1 MSFPPSRGNLLFLA
15 IMKLLII
22 YFLVLGFICIRDLFK
37 VKNFDDYVVA
47 GRKQSSPFVFMSLM
61 ATVLGASATV
71 GIAARAESIGFAA
84 FWWLGV
90 GAIGFWFQAAFLS
103 KPVHDLDVRT
113 LPEIAEKTVGKT
125 GRKLVAFI
133 IAISWIG
140 IIAAQFAAVAGFIGL
155 VLGHDAGTQ
164 SVLITAVI
172 VIVYTL
178 LGGQL
183 SVVRTDAL
191 QFGILTLGF
200 FAVAIYLFG
209 GFSGAETAAIA
220 NGTSAIANGNA
231 AIAND
236 TVAHSAGLATFGDF
250 SLLNEK
256 FSFADLAMMLFTVG
270 GAYFL
275 GPDVISRNLVAKDS
289 TSARKAVIIGSFAIF
304 VFSVVIVLLGMWAA
318 TYAPNADGTSVNPL
332 FRLASGVLPLPLAAL
347 LSVGLLSAL
356 LSSADTCLINSAAI
370 FGSDI
375 LNTRRIS
382 VVRLL
387 VVAIGIIAT
396 YLALQGKDII
406 GLLTMAYSVYTPGIV
421 APLAVA
427 IIAHKKFSIKKSL
440 WYAGVVVGGLFG
452 LIPAILASTAK
463 IATPAYIPHIG
474 IAISLAFALASLK
487 RKKA

>member
-1 MSFPPSRGNLLFLA
+1 M
-15 IMKLLII
+15 
-22 YFLVLGFICIRDLFK
+22 
-37 VKNFDDYVVA
+37 
-47 GRKQSSPFVFMSLM
+47 
-61 ATVLGASATV
+61 
-71 GIAARAESIGFAA
+71 
-84 FWWLGV
+84 
-90 GAIGFWFQAAFLS
+90 
-103 KPVHDLDVRT
+103 RT

-125 GRKLVAFI
+125 GRKLVALI
-133 IAISWIG
+133 IAVSWIG

-200 FAVAIYLFG
+200 FAAAVYLFG
-209 GFSGAETAAIA
+209 GFSGAENAAIHTSQNIA
-220 NGTSAIANGNA
+220 NGI
-231 AIAND
+231 
-236 TVAHSAGLATFGDF
+236 SAGLATFGNF
-250 SLLNEK
+250 NLLNEK
-256 FSFADLAMMLFTVG
+256 FGASDLAIMLFTIG

-275 GPDVISRNLVAKDS
+275 GPDVISRNLVAKDA
-289 TSARKAVIIGSFAIF
+289 TSARKAVVAGSFAILA
-304 VFSVVIVLLGMWAA
+304 FSVIIVLLGMWAA
-318 TYAPNADGTSVNPL
+318 TYAPATASSATNPL

-382 VVRLL
+382 VVRIS
-387 VVAIGIIAT
+387 VVVIGIIAT

-427 IIAHKKFSIKKSL
+427 IIAHKRFKVKKTL
-440 WYAGVVVGGLFG
+440 WYAGVIIGGLFG

-463 IATPAYIPHIG
+463 IQSPTYLPLVG
-474 IAISLAFALASLK
+474 IAISLVFALASLK
-487 RKKA
+487 KK

>member
-1 MSFPPSRGNLLFLA
+1 
-15 IMKLLII
+15 MKLLLI
-22 YFLVLGFICIRDLFK
+22 YFFVLGFICVRDLFK

-47 GRKQSSPFVFMSLM
+47 GRKQTAPFVFMSLM

-84 FWWLGV
+84 FWWLAV

-103 KPVHDLDVRT
+103 KPVHDMDVRT

-133 IAISWIG
+133 IAVSWIG

-164 SVLITAVI
+164 SVLITAGI

-200 FAVAIYLFG
+200 FAAAIYLFG
-209 GFSGAETAAIA
+209 GFSGTENTALQTAQRVANETS
-220 NGTSAIANGNA
+220 T
-231 AIAND
+231 
-236 TVAHSAGLATFGDF
+236 GLTTFGNF
-250 SLLNEK
+250 NLLNEK
-256 FSFADLAMMLFTVG
+256 FDFADLSMMLFTVG

-275 GPDVISRNLVAKDS
+275 GPDVISRNLVAKDA
-289 TSARKAVIIGSFAIF
+289 TAARKAVVVGSFAIL

-318 TYAPNADGTSVNPL
+318 TYAPDAAATHATGAMNPL

-387 VVAIGIIAT
+387 VVAIGVIAT
-396 YLALQGKDII
+396 FLALQGKDII

-427 IIAHKKFSIKKSL
+427 IIAHKKFNIKKSL

-452 LIPAILASTAK
+452 LIPAILASTVK
-463 IATPAYIPHIG
+463 IQTPAYLPHIG
-474 IAISLAFALASLK
+474 IAISLAFALASLRRVSTPHVPK
-487 RKKA
+487 

>member
-1 MSFPPSRGNLLFLA
+1 
-15 IMKLLII
+15 MKLLII

-140 IIAAQFAAVAGFIGL
+140 IIAAQFAAVAGFVGL

-200 FAVAIYLFG
+200 FAAAIYLFG
-209 GFSGAETAAIA
+209 GFSGAENAVLQTVQNIVDGAAAIA
-220 NGTSAIANGNA
+220 NGTVAHSAIA
-231 AIAND
+231 
-236 TVAHSAGLATFGDF
+236 TTSAGLATFGDF

-256 FSFADLAMMLFTVG
+256 FSFADLAMMLFTIG

-289 TSARKAVIIGSFAIF
+289 SSARKAVVAGSFAILA
-304 VFSVVIVLLGMWAA
+304 FSVIIVLLGMWAA
-318 TYAPNADGTSVNPL
+318 TYAPATAGSATNPL

-382 VVRLL
+382 VVRIS
-387 VVAIGIIAT
+387 VVVIGIIAT

-427 IIAHKKFSIKKSL
+427 IIAHKEFKVKKTL
-440 WYAGVVVGGLFG
+440 WYAGVIIGGLFG

-463 IATPAYIPHIG
+463 IQSPAYLPLVG

-487 RKKA
+487 KK

>member
-1 MSFPPSRGNLLFLA
+1 
-15 IMKLLII
+15 MKLLII

-209 GFSGAETAAIA
+209 GFSGTEIAAGSASELANGTAAIA
-220 NGTSAIANGNA
+220 SGTA
-231 AIAND
+231 AS
-236 TVAHSAGLATFGDF
+236 SAGLATFSNF

-256 FSFADLAMMLFTVG
+256 FGFADLAMMLFTIG

-289 TSARKAVIIGSFAIF
+289 TSARKAVVAGSFAIL

-318 TYAPNADGTSVNPL
+318 TYAPNAAGSSVNPL

-427 IIAHKKFSIKKSL
+427 IISHKKFSIKKSL
-440 WYAGVVVGGLFG
+440 WYAGVIIGGLFG

-463 IATPAYIPHIG
+463 IATPAYLPHIG
-474 IAISLAFALASLK
+474 IAISLAFAIASLK
-487 RKKA
+487 RK

>member
-1 MSFPPSRGNLLFLA
+1 
-15 IMKLLII
+15 MKLLLI
-22 YFLVLGFICIRDLFK
+22 YFFVLGFICIRDLFK

-84 FWWLGV
+84 FWWLAV

-125 GRKLVAFI
+125 GRKLVALI
-133 IAISWIG
+133 IAVSWIG

-200 FAVAIYLFG
+200 FAAAIYLFG
-209 GFSGAETAAIA
+209 GFSGAE
-220 NGTSAIANGNA
+220 NA
-231 AIAND
+231 ALQAAGNLAASSS
-236 TVAHSAGLATFGDF
+236 TAGSAAHSAGLATFGNF
-250 SLLNEK
+250 NLLNEK
-256 FSFADLAMMLFTVG
+256 FGASDLAIMLFTIG

-275 GPDVISRNLVAKDS
+275 GPDVISRNLVAKDA
-289 TSARKAVIIGSFAIF
+289 TSARKAVVAGSFAILA
-304 VFSVVIVLLGMWAA
+304 FSVIIVLLGMWAA
-318 TYAPNADGTSVNPL
+318 TYAPATAGSATNSL

-382 VVRLL
+382 VVRIS
-387 VVAIGIIAT
+387 VVVIGIIAT

-421 APLAVA
+421 APLAVS
-427 IIAHKKFSIKKSL
+427 IIAHKKFKVKKTL
-440 WYAGVVVGGLFG
+440 WYAGVIIGGLFG

-463 IATPAYIPHIG
+463 IQSPAYLPLVG
-474 IAISLAFALASLK
+474 IAISLVFAIASLR
-487 RKKA
+487 RK

>member
-1 MSFPPSRGNLLFLA
+1 
-15 IMKLLII
+15 MKLLLI
-22 YFLVLGFICIRDLFK
+22 YFFVLGFICIRDLFK

-84 FWWLGV
+84 FWWLAV

-125 GRKLVAFI
+125 GRKLVALI
-133 IAISWIG
+133 IAVSWIG

-200 FAVAIYLFG
+200 FAAAVYLFG
-209 GFSGAETAAIA
+209 GFSGAE
-220 NGTSAIANGNA
+220 NA
-231 AIAND
+231 ALQTAGTLTASNS
-236 TVAHSAGLATFGDF
+236 TVNSAGLATFGSF
-250 SLLNEK
+250 NLLNEK
-256 FSFADLAMMLFTVG
+256 FGASDLAIMLFTIG

-275 GPDVISRNLVAKDS
+275 GPDVISRNLVAKDA
-289 TSARKAVIIGSFAIF
+289 TSARKAVVAGSFAILA
-304 VFSVVIVLLGMWAA
+304 FSVIIVLLGMWAA
-318 TYAPNADGTSVNPL
+318 TYAPATAGSATNPL

-382 VVRLL
+382 VVRIS
-387 VVAIGIIAT
+387 VVVIGIIAT

-427 IIAHKKFSIKKSL
+427 IIAHKKFKVKKTL
-440 WYAGVVVGGLFG
+440 WYAGVIIGGLFG

-463 IATPAYIPHIG
+463 IQSPAYLPLVG
-474 IAISLAFALASLK
+474 IAISLVFALASLK
-487 RKKA
+487 KK

>member
-1 MSFPPSRGNLLFLA
+1 
-15 IMKLLII
+15 MKLLLI
-22 YFLVLGFICIRDLFK
+22 YFFVLGFICIRDLFK

-84 FWWLGV
+84 FWWLAV

-125 GRKLVAFI
+125 GRKLVALI
-133 IAISWIG
+133 IAVSWIG

-200 FAVAIYLFG
+200 FAAAVYLFG
-209 GFSGAETAAIA
+209 GFSGAENAALQAAENLATSSSTA
-220 NGTSAIANGNA
+220 GNA
-231 AIAND
+231 
-236 TVAHSAGLATFGDF
+236 GLTTFGNF
-250 SLLNEK
+250 NLLNEK
-256 FSFADLAMMLFTVG
+256 FGASDLAIMLFTIG

-275 GPDVISRNLVAKDS
+275 GPDVISRNLVAKDA
-289 TSARKAVIIGSFAIF
+289 TSARKAVVAGSFAILA
-304 VFSVVIVLLGMWAA
+304 FSVIIVLLGMWAA
-318 TYAPNADGTSVNPL
+318 TYAPATAGSATNPL

-382 VVRLL
+382 VVRIS
-387 VVAIGIIAT
+387 VVVIGIIAT

-427 IIAHKKFSIKKSL
+427 IIAHKKFKVKKTL
-440 WYAGVVVGGLFG
+440 WYAGVIIGGLFG

-463 IATPAYIPHIG
+463 IQSPAYLPLVG

-487 RKKA
+487 KK

>member
-1 MSFPPSRGNLLFLA
+1 
-15 IMKLLII
+15 MKLLLI
-22 YFLVLGFICIRDLFK
+22 YFFVLGFICIRDLFK

-84 FWWLGV
+84 FWWLAV

-125 GRKLVAFI
+125 GRKLVALI
-133 IAISWIG
+133 IAVSWIG

-200 FAVAIYLFG
+200 FAAAIYLFG
-209 GFSGAETAAIA
+209 GFSGAE
-220 NGTSAIANGNA
+220 NA
-231 AIAND
+231 ALQTAGTLAASSS
-236 TVAHSAGLATFGDF
+236 TVNSAGLATFGNF
-250 SLLNEK
+250 NLLNEK
-256 FSFADLAMMLFTVG
+256 FGISDLAIMLFTIG

-275 GPDVISRNLVAKDS
+275 GPDVISRNLVAKDA
-289 TSARKAVIIGSFAIF
+289 TSARKAVVAGSFAILA
-304 VFSVVIVLLGMWAA
+304 FSVIIVLLGMWAA
-318 TYAPNADGTSVNPL
+318 TYAPATAGSATNPL

-382 VVRLL
+382 VVRIS
-387 VVAIGIIAT
+387 VVVIGIIAT

-427 IIAHKKFSIKKSL
+427 IIAHKKFKVKKTL
-440 WYAGVVVGGLFG
+440 WYAGVIIGGLFG

-463 IATPAYIPHIG
+463 IQSPAYLPLVG

-487 RKKA
+487 KK

>member
-1 MSFPPSRGNLLFLA
+1 
-15 IMKLLII
+15 MKLLLI
-22 YFLVLGFICIRDLFK
+22 YFFVLGFICIRDLFK

-84 FWWLGV
+84 FWWLAV

-125 GRKLVAFI
+125 GRKLVALI
-133 IAISWIG
+133 IAVSWIG

-200 FAVAIYLFG
+200 FAAAVYLFG
-209 GFSGAETAAIA
+209 GFSGAENAALQTAENLAA
-220 NGTSAIANGNA
+220 SSSTAGNA
-231 AIAND
+231 
-236 TVAHSAGLATFGDF
+236 GLTTFGNF
-250 SLLNEK
+250 NLLNEK
-256 FSFADLAMMLFTVG
+256 FGASDLAIMLFTIG

-275 GPDVISRNLVAKDS
+275 GPDVISRNLVAKDA
-289 TSARKAVIIGSFAIF
+289 TSARKAVVAGSFAILA
-304 VFSVVIVLLGMWAA
+304 FSVIIVLLGMWAA
-318 TYAPNADGTSVNPL
+318 TYAPATAGSATNPL

-382 VVRLL
+382 VVRIS
-387 VVAIGIIAT
+387 VVVIGIIAT

-427 IIAHKKFSIKKSL
+427 IIVHKKFKVKKTL
-440 WYAGVVVGGLFG
+440 WYAGVIIGGLFG

-463 IATPAYIPHIG
+463 IQSPAYLPLVG

-487 RKKA
+487 KK

>member
-1 MSFPPSRGNLLFLA
+1 
-15 IMKLLII
+15 MKLLII

-200 FAVAIYLFG
+200 FAAAIYLFG
-209 GFSGAETAAIA
+209 GFSGMETAAIA
-220 NGTSAIANGNA
+220 NETA
-231 AIAND
+231 APF
-236 TVAHSAGLATFGDF
+236 AGLATFGNF

-289 TSARKAVIIGSFAIF
+289 TSARKAVVIGSFAIL

-427 IIAHKKFSIKKSL
+427 IIAHKKFSIKKTL

-487 RKKA
+487 CKKA

>member
-1 MSFPPSRGNLLFLA
+1 
-15 IMKLLII
+15 MKLLLI
-22 YFLVLGFICIRDLFK
+22 YFFVLGFICIRDLFK

-84 FWWLGV
+84 FWWLAV

-125 GRKLVAFI
+125 GRKLVALI
-133 IAISWIG
+133 IAVSWIG

-200 FAVAIYLFG
+200 FAAAVYLFG
-209 GFSGAETAAIA
+209 GFSGAENAALQAAENLAASSSTA
-220 NGTSAIANGNA
+220 GNA
-231 AIAND
+231 
-236 TVAHSAGLATFGDF
+236 GLTTFGNF
-250 SLLNEK
+250 NLLNEK
-256 FSFADLAMMLFTVG
+256 FGASDLAIMLFTIG

-275 GPDVISRNLVAKDS
+275 GPDVISRNLVAKDA
-289 TSARKAVIIGSFAIF
+289 TSARKAVVAGSFAILA
-304 VFSVVIVLLGMWAA
+304 FSVIIVLLGMWAA
-318 TYAPNADGTSVNPL
+318 TYAPATAGSATNPL

-382 VVRLL
+382 IVRLL
-387 VVAIGIIAT
+387 VVVIGIIAT

-427 IIAHKKFSIKKSL
+427 IIAHKKFNIKKSL
-440 WYAGVVVGGLFG
+440 WYAGVVIGGFFG

-463 IATPAYIPHIG
+463 IQSPAYLPLVG

-487 RKKA
+487 KK

>member
-1 MSFPPSRGNLLFLA
+1 
-15 IMKLLII
+15 MKLLLI
-22 YFLVLGFICIRDLFK
+22 YFFVLGFICIRDLFK

-84 FWWLGV
+84 FWWLAV

-125 GRKLVAFI
+125 GRKLVALI
-133 IAISWIG
+133 IAVSWIG

-200 FAVAIYLFG
+200 FAAAVYLFG
-209 GFSGAETAAIA
+209 GFSGAENAALQAAENLAASSSTA
-220 NGTSAIANGNA
+220 GNA
-231 AIAND
+231 
-236 TVAHSAGLATFGDF
+236 GLTTFGNF
-250 SLLNEK
+250 NLLNEK
-256 FSFADLAMMLFTVG
+256 FGASDLAIMLFTIG

-275 GPDVISRNLVAKDS
+275 GPDVISRNLVAKDA
-289 TSARKAVIIGSFAIF
+289 TSARKAVVAGSFAILA
-304 VFSVVIVLLGMWAA
+304 FSVIIVLLGMWAA
-318 TYAPNADGTSVNPL
+318 TYAPATAGSATNPL

-382 VVRLL
+382 VVRIS
-387 VVAIGIIAT
+387 VVVIGIIAT

-427 IIAHKKFSIKKSL
+427 IIAHKKFKVKKTL
-440 WYAGVVVGGLFG
+440 WYTGVIIGGLFG

-463 IATPAYIPHIG
+463 IQSPAYLPLVG
-474 IAISLAFALASLK
+474 IAISLVFALASLR
-487 RKKA
+487 RK

>member
-1 MSFPPSRGNLLFLA
+1 
-15 IMKLLII
+15 MKLLLI
-22 YFLVLGFICIRDLFK
+22 YFFVLGFICIRDLFK

-47 GRKQSSPFVFMSLM
+47 GRKQSSPLVFMSLM

-84 FWWLGV
+84 FWWLAV

-125 GRKLVAFI
+125 GRKLVALI
-133 IAISWIG
+133 IAVSWIG

-200 FAVAIYLFG
+200 FAAAIYLFG
-209 GFSGAETAAIA
+209 GFSGAE
-220 NGTSAIANGNA
+220 NA
-231 AIAND
+231 ALQAADNLAASSS
-236 TVAHSAGLATFGDF
+236 TAGNAGLATFGNF
-250 SLLNEK
+250 NLLNEK
-256 FSFADLAMMLFTVG
+256 FGASDLAIMLFTIG

-275 GPDVISRNLVAKDS
+275 GPDVISRNLVAKDA
-289 TSARKAVIIGSFAIF
+289 TSARKAVVAGSFAILA
-304 VFSVVIVLLGMWAA
+304 FSVIIVLLGMWAA
-318 TYAPNADGTSVNPL
+318 TYAPATAGSATNPL

-382 VVRLL
+382 VVRIS
-387 VVAIGIIAT
+387 VVVIGIIAT

-427 IIAHKKFSIKKSL
+427 IIAHKKFKVKKTL
-440 WYAGVVVGGLFG
+440 WYTGVIIGGLFG

-463 IATPAYIPHIG
+463 IQSPAYLPLVG

-487 RKKA
+487 KK

>member
-1 MSFPPSRGNLLFLA
+1 
-15 IMKLLII
+15 MKLLLI
-22 YFLVLGFICIRDLFK
+22 YFFVLGFICIRDLFK

-84 FWWLGV
+84 FWWLAV

-125 GRKLVAFI
+125 GRKLVALI
-133 IAISWIG
+133 IAVSWIG

-200 FAVAIYLFG
+200 FAAAIYLFG
-209 GFSGAETAAIA
+209 GFSGAENAALQAAGNLTAISSTA
-220 NGTSAIANGNA
+220 GNA
-231 AIAND
+231 
-236 TVAHSAGLATFGDF
+236 GLTTFGNF
-250 SLLNEK
+250 NLLNEK
-256 FSFADLAMMLFTVG
+256 FGASDLAIMLFTIG

-275 GPDVISRNLVAKDS
+275 GPDVISRNLVAKDA
-289 TSARKAVIIGSFAIF
+289 TSAHKAVVAGSFAILA
-304 VFSVVIVLLGMWAA
+304 FSVIIVLLGMWAA
-318 TYAPNADGTSVNPL
+318 TYAPATAGSATNPL

-382 VVRLL
+382 VVRIS
-387 VVAIGIIAT
+387 VVVIGIIAT

-427 IIAHKKFSIKKSL
+427 IIAHKKFKVKKTL
-440 WYAGVVVGGLFG
+440 WYAGVIIGGLFG

-463 IATPAYIPHIG
+463 IQSPAYLPLVG

-487 RKKA
+487 KK

>member
-1 MSFPPSRGNLLFLA
+1 MSCPRRRASPFLA

-133 IAISWIG
+133 IAVSWIG

-200 FAVAIYLFG
+200 FAAAIYLFG
-209 GFSGAETAAIA
+209 GFSGIEIA
-220 NGTSAIANGNA
+220 TLQNAQSITNGTDALVSGATA
-231 AIAND
+231 
-236 TVAHSAGLATFGDF
+236 TSAGLATFGDF

-289 TSARKAVIIGSFAIF
+289 SSARKAVVIGSFAILI
-304 VFSVVIVLLGMWAA
+304 FSVVIVLLGMWAA
-318 TYAPNADGTSVNPL
+318 TYAPNAAGTSVNPL

-474 IAISLAFALASLK
+474 IAISLAFALTSLK

>member
-1 MSFPPSRGNLLFLA
+1 
-15 IMKLLII
+15 MKLLII

-200 FAVAIYLFG
+200 FAAAIYLFG
-209 GFSGAETAAIA
+209 GFSGMETA
-220 NGTSAIANGNA
+220 TIANGNA
-231 AIAND
+231 AIANE
-236 TVAHSAGLATFGDF
+236 TAAPFAGLATFGDF

-289 TSARKAVIIGSFAIF
+289 TSARKAVVIGSFAIL

-474 IAISLAFALASLK
+474 IAISLVFALASLK
-487 RKKA
+487 CKKA

>member
-1 MSFPPSRGNLLFLA
+1 
-15 IMKLLII
+15 MKLLII

-200 FAVAIYLFG
+200 FAAAIYLFG
-209 GFSGAETAAIA
+209 GFSGAESAAIANETTAIA
-220 NGTSAIANGNA
+220 NGTVAHSAIA
-231 AIAND
+231 
-236 TVAHSAGLATFGDF
+236 TTSAGLATFGDF

-256 FSFADLAMMLFTVG
+256 FGFADLAMMLFTIG

-289 TSARKAVIIGSFAIF
+289 SSARKAVVIGSFAII
-304 VFSVVIVLLGMWAA
+304 VFSVIIVLLGMWAA
-318 TYAPNADGTSVNPL
+318 TYAPNAAGTSVNPL

-375 LNTRRIS
+375 LNTRRIA

-427 IIAHKKFSIKKSL
+427 IIAHKKFNIKKSL
-440 WYAGVVVGGLFG
+440 WYAGVIVGGLFG
-452 LIPAILASTAK
+452 LIPAILASTTK
-463 IATPAYIPHIG
+463 VQSPAYIPHIG

-487 RKKA
+487 RK

>member
-1 MSFPPSRGNLLFLA
+1 
-15 IMKLLII
+15 MKLLII

-84 FWWLGV
+84 FWWLAV

-103 KPVHDLDVRT
+103 EPVHDLDVRT

-125 GRKLVAFI
+125 GRKLVALI
-133 IAISWIG
+133 IAVSWIG

-164 SVLITAVI
+164 SVLITAGI

-200 FAVAIYLFG
+200 FAAAVYLFG
-209 GFSGAETAAIA
+209 GFSGAENAMQIAAE
-220 NGTSAIANGNA
+220 SAVGA
-231 AIAND
+231 A
-236 TVAHSAGLATFGDF
+236 AHSAAESTSAGLATFGNLA
-250 SLLNEK
+250 LLNEK
-256 FSFADLAMMLFTVG
+256 FGFADLVVMLFTVG

-275 GPDVISRNLVAKDS
+275 GPDVISRNLVAKDAS
-289 TSARKAVIIGSFAIF
+289 SARKAVVAGSFAIL
-304 VFSVVIVLLGMWAA
+304 VFSVVIVLLGMWTA
-318 TYAPNADGTSVNPL
+318 TYAPETAHGVGPATNPL
-332 FRLASGVLPLPLAAL
+332 FRLASDVLPLPLAAL

-382 VVRLL
+382 IVRLL
-387 VVAIGIIAT
+387 VVAIGVIAT
-396 YLALQGKDII
+396 FLALQGKDII

-427 IIAHKKFSIKKSL
+427 IVSYKKFAIKKSL
-440 WYAGVVVGGLFG
+440 WYAGVCIGGLFG
-452 LIPAILASTAK
+452 LVPAILASTVK
-463 IATPAYIPHIG
+463 MQTPSYIPLIG
-474 IAISLAFALASLK
+474 VAVSLVFALISL
-487 RKKA
+487 KKS

>member
-1 MSFPPSRGNLLFLA
+1 
-15 IMKLLII
+15 MKLLLI
-22 YFLVLGFICIRDLFK
+22 YFFVLGFICIRDLFK

-84 FWWLGV
+84 FWWLAV
-90 GAIGFWFQAAFLS
+90 GAIGFWFQAEFLS

-125 GRKLVAFI
+125 GRKLVALI
-133 IAISWIG
+133 IAVSWIG

-200 FAVAIYLFG
+200 FAAAVYLFG
-209 GFSGAETAAIA
+209 GFSGAENAALQAAENLAASSSTA
-220 NGTSAIANGNA
+220 GNA
-231 AIAND
+231 
-236 TVAHSAGLATFGDF
+236 GLTTFGNF
-250 SLLNEK
+250 NLLNEK
-256 FSFADLAMMLFTVG
+256 FGASDLAIMLFTIG

-275 GPDVISRNLVAKDS
+275 GPDVISRNLVAKDA
-289 TSARKAVIIGSFAIF
+289 TSARKAVVAGSFAILA
-304 VFSVVIVLLGMWAA
+304 FSVIIVLLGMWAA
-318 TYAPNADGTSVNPL
+318 TYAPATAGSATNPL

-382 VVRLL
+382 IVRLL
-387 VVAIGIIAT
+387 VVVIGIIAT

-427 IIAHKKFSIKKSL
+427 IIAHKKFNIKKSL
-440 WYAGVVVGGLFG
+440 WYAGVVIGGFFG

-463 IATPAYIPHIG
+463 IQSPAYLPLVG

-487 RKKA
+487 KK

>member
-1 MSFPPSRGNLLFLA
+1 
-15 IMKLLII
+15 MKLLLI
-22 YFLVLGFICIRDLFK
+22 YFFVLGFICIRDLFK

-84 FWWLGV
+84 FWWLAV

-125 GRKLVAFI
+125 GRKLVALI
-133 IAISWIG
+133 IAVSWIG

-200 FAVAIYLFG
+200 FAAAVYLFG
-209 GFSGAETAAIA
+209 GFSGIENAALQTAENLAASSSTA
-220 NGTSAIANGNA
+220 GNA
-231 AIAND
+231 GLTASSS
-236 TVAHSAGLATFGDF
+236 TVNSAGLATFGSF
-250 SLLNEK
+250 NLLNEK
-256 FSFADLAMMLFTVG
+256 FGASDLAIMLFTIG

-275 GPDVISRNLVAKDS
+275 GPDVISRNLVAKDA
-289 TSARKAVIIGSFAIF
+289 TSARKAVVAGSFAILA
-304 VFSVVIVLLGMWAA
+304 FSVIIVLLGMWAA
-318 TYAPNADGTSVNPL
+318 TYAPATAGSATNPL

-382 VVRLL
+382 VVRIS

-421 APLAVA
+421 APLAIA
-427 IIAHKKFSIKKSL
+427 IITHKKFKVKKTL
-440 WYAGVVVGGLFG
+440 WYAGVIIGGLFG

-463 IATPAYIPHIG
+463 IQSPAYLPLVG

-487 RKKA
+487 KK

>member
-1 MSFPPSRGNLLFLA
+1 
-15 IMKLLII
+15 MKLLLI
-22 YFLVLGFICIRDLFK
+22 YFFVLGFICIRDLFK

-84 FWWLGV
+84 FWWLAV

-125 GRKLVAFI
+125 GRKLVALI
-133 IAISWIG
+133 IAVSWIG

-200 FAVAIYLFG
+200 FAAAIYLFG
-209 GFSGAETAAIA
+209 GFSGAE
-220 NGTSAIANGNA
+220 NA
-231 AIAND
+231 ALQTAGTLAASSSTAGN
-236 TVAHSAGLATFGDF
+236 AGLATFGNF
-250 SLLNEK
+250 NLLNEK
-256 FSFADLAMMLFTVG
+256 FGASDLAIMLFTIG

-275 GPDVISRNLVAKDS
+275 GPDVISRNLVAKDA
-289 TSARKAVIIGSFAIF
+289 TSARKAVVAGSFAILA
-304 VFSVVIVLLGMWAA
+304 FSVIIVLLGMWAA
-318 TYAPNADGTSVNPL
+318 TYAPATAGSATNPL

-382 VVRLL
+382 VVRIS
-387 VVAIGIIAT
+387 VVVIGIIAT

-427 IIAHKKFSIKKSL
+427 IIAHKRFKVKKTL
-440 WYAGVVVGGLFG
+440 WYAGVIIGGLFG

-463 IATPAYIPHIG
+463 IQSPAYLPLVG
-474 IAISLAFALASLK
+474 IAISLVFALASLK
-487 RKKA
+487 KK

>member
-1 MSFPPSRGNLLFLA
+1 
-15 IMKLLII
+15 MKLLII

-133 IAISWIG
+133 IAVSWIG

-200 FAVAIYLFG
+200 FAAAIYLFG
-209 GFSGAETAAIA
+209 GFSGAENAVLQTVQNIVDGSAAIA
-220 NGTSAIANGNA
+220 NETAAHSAIA
-231 AIAND
+231 
-236 TVAHSAGLATFGDF
+236 TTSAGLATFGDF

-256 FSFADLAMMLFTVG
+256 FSFADLALMLFTVG

-289 TSARKAVIIGSFAIF
+289 TSARKAVVIGSFAIL

-318 TYAPNADGTSVNPL
+318 TYAPNAAGTSVNPL

-396 YLALQGKDII
+396 FLALQGKDII

-440 WYAGVVVGGLFG
+440 WYAGVIVGGLFG

-463 IATPAYIPHIG
+463 IQSPAYLPLVG
-474 IAISLAFALASLK
+474 IAISLVFALASLR
-487 RKKA
+487 RK

>member
-1 MSFPPSRGNLLFLA
+1 
-15 IMKLLII
+15 MKLLII

-71 GIAARAESIGFAA
+71 GIAARAENIGFAA
-84 FWWLGV
+84 FWWLAV

-125 GRKLVAFI
+125 GRKLVALI
-133 IAISWIG
+133 IAVSWIG

-164 SVLITAVI
+164 SVLITAGI

-200 FAVAIYLFG
+200 FAAAVYLFG
-209 GFSGAETAAIA
+209 GFA
-220 NGTSAIANGNA
+220 NGTA
-231 AIAND
+231 
-236 TVAHSAGLATFGDF
+236 VQSAGLATFGNF
-250 SLLNEK
+250 NLLNEK
-256 FSFADLAMMLFTVG
+256 FGFTDLAMMLFTVG

-275 GPDVISRNLVAKDS
+275 GPDVISRNLVAKDAS
-289 TSARKAVIIGSFAIF
+289 SARKAVVAGSFAIL
-304 VFSVVIVLLGMWAA
+304 VFSVVIVLLGMWTA
-318 TYAPNADGTSVNPL
+318 TYAPETGHGAGPVMNPL
-332 FRLASGVLPLPLAAL
+332 FRLASDVLPLPLAAL

-375 LNTRRIS
+375 LNTHRIS

-396 YLALQGKDII
+396 FLALQGKDII

-427 IIAHKKFSIKKSL
+427 IIAHKKFNIKKSL
-440 WYAGVVVGGLFG
+440 WYTGVIVGGLFG
-452 LIPAILASTAK
+452 LIPAILVSTAK
-463 IATPAYIPHIG
+463 IQTPNYIPLIG
-474 IAISLAFALASLK
+474 VAVSLVFALISL
-487 RKKA
+487 KKN

>member
-1 MSFPPSRGNLLFLA
+1 
-15 IMKLLII
+15 MKLLLI
-22 YFLVLGFICIRDLFK
+22 YFFVLGFICIRDLFK

-84 FWWLGV
+84 FWWLAV

-125 GRKLVAFI
+125 GRKLVALI
-133 IAISWIG
+133 IAVSWIG

-200 FAVAIYLFG
+200 FAAAVYLFG
-209 GFSGAETAAIA
+209 GFSGAENAALQAAENLAASSSTA
-220 NGTSAIANGNA
+220 GNA
-231 AIAND
+231 
-236 TVAHSAGLATFGDF
+236 GLTTFGNF
-250 SLLNEK
+250 NLLNEK
-256 FSFADLAMMLFTVG
+256 FGASDLAIMLFTIG

-275 GPDVISRNLVAKDS
+275 GPDVISRNLVAKDA
-289 TSARKAVIIGSFAIF
+289 TSARKAVVAGSFAILA
-304 VFSVVIVLLGMWAA
+304 FSVIIVLLGMWAA
-318 TYAPNADGTSVNPL
+318 TYAPATAGSATNPL

-382 VVRLL
+382 VVRIS
-387 VVAIGIIAT
+387 VVVIGIIAT

-427 IIAHKKFSIKKSL
+427 IIAHKKFKVKKTL
-440 WYAGVVVGGLFG
+440 WYAGVIIGGLFG

-463 IATPAYIPHIG
+463 IQSPAYLPLVG
-474 IAISLAFALASLK
+474 IAISLAFALASLR
-487 RKKA
+487 RK

>member
-1 MSFPPSRGNLLFLA
+1 
-15 IMKLLII
+15 MKLLLI
-22 YFLVLGFICIRDLFK
+22 YFFVLGFICIRDLFK

-71 GIAARAESIGFAA
+71 GIDARAESIGFAA
-84 FWWLGV
+84 FWWLAV

-125 GRKLVAFI
+125 GRKLVALI
-133 IAISWIG
+133 IAVSWIG

-200 FAVAIYLFG
+200 FAAAVYLFG
-209 GFSGAETAAIA
+209 GFSGAE
-220 NGTSAIANGNA
+220 NA
-231 AIAND
+231 ALQAAGNLAASSS
-236 TVAHSAGLATFGDF
+236 TVNSAGLATFGSF
-250 SLLNEK
+250 NLLNEK
-256 FSFADLAMMLFTVG
+256 FGASDLTIMLFTIG

-275 GPDVISRNLVAKDS
+275 GPDVISRNLVAKDA
-289 TSARKAVIIGSFAIF
+289 TSARKAVVAGSFAILA
-304 VFSVVIVLLGMWAA
+304 FSVIIVLLGMWAA
-318 TYAPNADGTSVNPL
+318 TYAPATAGSATNPL
-332 FRLASGVLPLPLAAL
+332 FRLASSVLPLPLAAL

-382 VVRLL
+382 VVRIS
-387 VVAIGIIAT
+387 VVVIGIIAT

-427 IIAHKKFSIKKSL
+427 IIAHKEFKVKKTL
-440 WYAGVVVGGLFG
+440 WYAGVIIGGLFG

-463 IATPAYIPHIG
+463 IQSPAYLPLVG
-474 IAISLAFALASLK
+474 IAISLVFALASL
-487 RKKA
+487 RKK

>member
-1 MSFPPSRGNLLFLA
+1 
-15 IMKLLII
+15 MKLLII

-47 GRKQSSPFVFMSLM
+47 GRKQTAPFVFMSLM

-84 FWWLGV
+84 FWWLAV

-103 KPVHDLDVRT
+103 KPVHNLDVRT

-125 GRKLVAFI
+125 GRKLVALI
-133 IAISWIG
+133 IAVSWIG

-155 VLGHDAGTQ
+155 VLGHDAGTL
-164 SVLITAVI
+164 SVLITAGI

-200 FAVAIYLFG
+200 FAAAVYLFG
-209 GFSGAETAAIA
+209 GFSGAENAMQIAAE
-220 NGTSAIANGNA
+220 SAVGA
-231 AIAND
+231 A
-236 TVAHSAGLATFGDF
+236 THSVVESTSAGLATFGNLA
-250 SLLNEK
+250 LLNEK
-256 FSFADLAMMLFTVG
+256 FGFADLVVMLFTVG

-275 GPDVISRNLVAKDS
+275 GPDVISRNLVAKDAS
-289 TSARKAVIIGSFAIF
+289 SARKAVVAGSFAIL
-304 VFSVVIVLLGMWAA
+304 VFSVVIVLLGMWTA
-318 TYAPNADGTSVNPL
+318 TYAPETAHGVGPATNPL
-332 FRLASGVLPLPLAAL
+332 FRLASDVLPLPLAAL

-382 VVRLL
+382 IVRLL
-387 VVAIGIIAT
+387 VVAIGVIAT
-396 YLALQGKDII
+396 FLALQGKDII

-427 IIAHKKFSIKKSL
+427 IVSYKKFAIKKSL
-440 WYAGVVVGGLFG
+440 WYAGVCIGGLFG
-452 LIPAILASTAK
+452 LVPAILASTVK
-463 IATPAYIPHIG
+463 MQTPSYIPLIG
-474 IAISLAFALASLK
+474 VAVSLIFALISL
-487 RKKA
+487 KKS

>member
-1 MSFPPSRGNLLFLA
+1 
-15 IMKLLII
+15 MKLLII

-200 FAVAIYLFG
+200 FAAAIYLFG
-209 GFSGAETAAIA
+209 GFSGAENAVLQTAQNIVDGAAAIA
-220 NGTSAIANGNA
+220 NGTA
-231 AIAND
+231 
-236 TVAHSAGLATFGDF
+236 AHSAGLATFGDF

-256 FSFADLAMMLFTVG
+256 FSFADLALMLFTVG

-289 TSARKAVIIGSFAIF
+289 SSARKAVVIGSFAIL

-318 TYAPNADGTSVNPL
+318 TYAPNAAGTSVNPL

-440 WYAGVVVGGLFG
+440 WYAGVVIGGLFG
-452 LIPAILASTAK
+452 LIPAILASTIK
-463 IATPAYIPHIG
+463 VQSPAYIPHIG
-474 IAISLAFALASLK
+474 IAISLAFALASL
-487 RKKA
+487 RKK

>member
-1 MSFPPSRGNLLFLA
+1 
-15 IMKLLII
+15 MKLLLI
-22 YFLVLGFICIRDLFK
+22 YFFVLGFICIRDLFK

-71 GIAARAESIGFAA
+71 GIAERAESIGFAA
-84 FWWLGV
+84 FWWLAV

-125 GRKLVAFI
+125 GRKLVALI

-200 FAVAIYLFG
+200 FAAAVYLFG
-209 GFSGAETAAIA
+209 GFSGAE
-220 NGTSAIANGNA
+220 NA
-231 AIAND
+231 ALQAAGNLAASSS
-236 TVAHSAGLATFGDF
+236 TVNSAGLATFGSF
-250 SLLNEK
+250 NLLNEK
-256 FSFADLAMMLFTVG
+256 FGASDLAIMLFTIG

-275 GPDVISRNLVAKDS
+275 GPDVISRNLVAKDA
-289 TSARKAVIIGSFAIF
+289 TSARKAVVAGSFAILA
-304 VFSVVIVLLGMWAA
+304 FSVIIVLLGMWAA
-318 TYAPNADGTSVNPL
+318 TYAPATACSATNPL

-382 VVRLL
+382 VVRIS
-387 VVAIGIIAT
+387 VVVIGIIAT

-427 IIAHKKFSIKKSL
+427 IIAHKRFKVKKTL

-463 IATPAYIPHIG
+463 IQSPAYLPLVG
-474 IAISLAFALASLK
+474 IAVSLVFALASLR
-487 RKKA
+487 RK

>member
-1 MSFPPSRGNLLFLA
+1 MKILL
-15 IMKLLII
+15 I

-90 GAIGFWFQAAFLS
+90 GAIGFWFQATFLS

-113 LPEIAEKTVGKT
+113 LPEIAEKSVGKT

-200 FAVAIYLFG
+200 FAAAIYLFG
-209 GFSGAETAAIA
+209 GFSGTEIAAGTAPSI
-220 NGTSAIANGNA
+220 
-231 AIAND
+231 
-236 TVAHSAGLATFGDF
+236 ATFGDF

-256 FSFADLAMMLFTVG
+256 FGFADLAMMLFTVG

-289 TSARKAVIIGSFAIF
+289 TSARKAVVIGSFAIL

-440 WYAGVVVGGLFG
+440 WYAGVIIGGLFG

-463 IATPAYIPHIG
+463 IATPAYLPHIG
-474 IAISLAFALASLK
+474 IAASLIFALTSLK
-487 RKKA
+487 RK

>member
-1 MSFPPSRGNLLFLA
+1 
-15 IMKLLII
+15 MKLLLI
-22 YFLVLGFICIRDLFK
+22 YFFVLGFICIRDLFK

-47 GRKQSSPFVFMSLM
+47 GRKQSPPFVFMSLM

-84 FWWLGV
+84 FWWLAV

-125 GRKLVAFI
+125 GRKLVALI
-133 IAISWIG
+133 IAVSWIG

-200 FAVAIYLFG
+200 FAAAVYLFG
-209 GFSGAETAAIA
+209 GFSGAE
-220 NGTSAIANGNA
+220 NA
-231 AIAND
+231 ALQAAGNLAASSS
-236 TVAHSAGLATFGDF
+236 TAGNAGLATFGNF
-250 SLLNEK
+250 NLLNEK
-256 FSFADLAMMLFTVG
+256 FGASDLAIMLFTIG

-275 GPDVISRNLVAKDS
+275 GPDVISRNLVAKDA
-289 TSARKAVIIGSFAIF
+289 TSARKAVVAGSFAILA
-304 VFSVVIVLLGMWAA
+304 FSVIIVLLGMWAA
-318 TYAPNADGTSVNPL
+318 TYAPATAGSATNPL

-382 VVRLL
+382 VVRIS
-387 VVAIGIIAT
+387 VVVIGIIAT

-427 IIAHKKFSIKKSL
+427 IIAHKRFKVKKTL
-440 WYAGVVVGGLFG
+440 WYAGVIIGGLFG

-463 IATPAYIPHIG
+463 IQSPAYLPLVG

-487 RKKA
+487 KK

>member
-1 MSFPPSRGNLLFLA
+1 
-15 IMKLLII
+15 MKLLII
-22 YFLVLGFICIRDLFK
+22 YFLVLGFICVRDLFK

-47 GRKQSSPFVFMSLM
+47 GRKQTAPFVFMSLM

-84 FWWLGV
+84 FWWLAV

-103 KPVHDLDVRT
+103 KPVHNLDVRT

-125 GRKLVAFI
+125 GRKLVALI
-133 IAISWIG
+133 IAVSWIG

-155 VLGHDAGTQ
+155 VLGHDAGTL
-164 SVLITAVI
+164 SVLITAGI

-191 QFGILTLGF
+191 QFGILALGF
-200 FAVAIYLFG
+200 FAAAVYLFG
-209 GFSGAETAAIA
+209 GFSGAENAMQIAAESAVGTAAH
-220 NGTSAIANGNA
+220 SAVES
-231 AIAND
+231 
-236 TVAHSAGLATFGDF
+236 TSAGLATFGNF
-250 SLLNEK
+250 NLLNEK
-256 FSFADLAMMLFTVG
+256 FGFTDLVVMLFTVG

-275 GPDVISRNLVAKDS
+275 GPDVISRNLVAKDAS
-289 TSARKAVIIGSFAIF
+289 SARKAVVAGSFAIL
-304 VFSVVIVLLGMWAA
+304 VFSVVIVLLGMWTA
-318 TYAPNADGTSVNPL
+318 TYASEMAPGVGPATNPL
-332 FRLASGVLPLPLAAL
+332 FRLASDVLPLPLAAL

-387 VVAIGIIAT
+387 VVAIGVIAT
-396 YLALQGKDII
+396 FLALQGKDII

-427 IIAHKKFSIKKSL
+427 IVSYKKFTIKKSL
-440 WYAGVVVGGLFG
+440 WYAGVCIGGLFG
-452 LIPAILASTAK
+452 LVPAILASTVK
-463 IATPAYIPHIG
+463 MQTPNYIPLIG
-474 IAISLAFALASLK
+474 VAVSLVFALISL
-487 RKKA
+487 KKN

>member
-1 MSFPPSRGNLLFLA
+1 
-15 IMKLLII
+15 MKLLLI
-22 YFLVLGFICIRDLFK
+22 YFFVLGFICIRDLFK

-84 FWWLGV
+84 FWWLAV

-125 GRKLVAFI
+125 GRKLVALI
-133 IAISWIG
+133 IAVSWIG

-200 FAVAIYLFG
+200 FAAAVYLFG
-209 GFSGAETAAIA
+209 GFSGAENAALQAAENLAASSSTA
-220 NGTSAIANGNA
+220 GNA
-231 AIAND
+231 
-236 TVAHSAGLATFGDF
+236 GLTTFGNF
-250 SLLNEK
+250 NLLNEK
-256 FSFADLAMMLFTVG
+256 FGASDLAIMLFTIG

-275 GPDVISRNLVAKDS
+275 GPDVISRNLVAKDA
-289 TSARKAVIIGSFAIF
+289 TSARKAVVAGSFAILA
-304 VFSVVIVLLGMWAA
+304 FSVIIVLLGMWAA
-318 TYAPNADGTSVNPL
+318 TYAPATAGSATNPL

-382 VVRLL
+382 VVRIS
-387 VVAIGIIAT
+387 VVVIGIIAT

-427 IIAHKKFSIKKSL
+427 IIAHKKFKVKKTL
-440 WYAGVVVGGLFG
+440 WYAGVIIGGLFG

-463 IATPAYIPHIG
+463 IQSPAYLPLVG

-487 RKKA
+487 KK

>member
-1 MSFPPSRGNLLFLA
+1 
-15 IMKLLII
+15 MKLLLI
-22 YFLVLGFICIRDLFK
+22 YFLVLGFICVRDWFK

-47 GRKQSSPFVFMSLM
+47 GRKQTAPFVFMSLM

-103 KPVHDLDVRT
+103 KPIYDLDVRT
-113 LPEIAEKTVGKT
+113 LPELAEKTVGKV
-125 GRKLVAFI
+125 GRKLVGFI
-133 IAISWIG
+133 IAVSWIG

-155 VLGHDAGTQ
+155 VLGHDAGTM
-164 SVLITAVI
+164 SVVITAAI

-191 QFGILTLGF
+191 QFGILTVGF
-200 FAVAIYLFG
+200 AAAAIYCMVAGNEATLI
-209 GFSGAETAAIA
+209 ETAAE
-220 NGTSAIANGNA
+220 NA
-231 AIAND
+231 AS
-236 TVAHSAGLATFGDF
+236 TVASLGDF

-256 FSFADLAMMLFTVG
+256 FGIADLAMMLFTVG

-275 GPDVISRNLVAKDS
+275 GPDVISRNLVAKDA
-289 TSARKAVIIGSFAIF
+289 TAAKKAVIVGSFAIL
-304 VFSVVIVLLGMWAA
+304 VFSVIIVYLGMWAHA
-318 TYAPNADGTSVNPL
+318 YAPAEGVNPL
-332 FRLASGVLPLPLAAL
+332 FRLASNVLPLPLAAL

-375 LNTRRIS
+375 LGTKRIA
-382 VVRLL
+382 VVRNL
-387 VVAIGIIAT
+387 VVIIGIIAMI
-396 YLALQGKDII
+396 LALGGKDII
-406 GLLTMAYSVYTPGIV
+406 ALLTMAYSVYTPGIV

-427 IIAHKKFSIKKSL
+427 IIAHKKFNIMKNL
-440 WYAGVVVGGLFG
+440 WYAGVCLGGLFG
-452 LIPAILASTAK
+452 LVPAILSTAK
-463 IATPAYIPHIG
+463 VSTPDYMPHIG
-474 IAISLAFALASLK
+474 IAISLIFALASL
-487 RKKA
+487 RKKSC

>member
-1 MSFPPSRGNLLFLA
+1 
-15 IMKLLII
+15 MKLLLI
-22 YFLVLGFICIRDLFK
+22 YFFVLGFICIRDLFK

-47 GRKQSSPFVFMSLM
+47 GRKQSYPFVFMSLM

-84 FWWLGV
+84 FWWLAV

-125 GRKLVAFI
+125 GRKLVALI
-133 IAISWIG
+133 IAVSWIG

-200 FAVAIYLFG
+200 FAAAIYLFG
-209 GFSGAETAAIA
+209 GFSGAE
-220 NGTSAIANGNA
+220 NA
-231 AIAND
+231 ALQTAGTLAASSS
-236 TVAHSAGLATFGDF
+236 TVNSAGLATFGNF
-250 SLLNEK
+250 NLLNEK
-256 FSFADLAMMLFTVG
+256 FGISDLAIMLFTIG

-275 GPDVISRNLVAKDS
+275 GPDVISRNLVAKDA
-289 TSARKAVIIGSFAIF
+289 TSARKAVVAGSFAILA
-304 VFSVVIVLLGMWAA
+304 FSVIIVLLGMWAA
-318 TYAPNADGTSVNPL
+318 TYAPATAGSATNPL

-382 VVRLL
+382 VVRIS
-387 VVAIGIIAT
+387 VVVIGIIAT

-427 IIAHKKFSIKKSL
+427 IIAHKKFKVKKTL
-440 WYAGVVVGGLFG
+440 WYAGVIIGGLFG

-463 IATPAYIPHIG
+463 IQSPAYLPLVG

-487 RKKA
+487 KK